1 MSRLRQTA
9 VVTGASSGI
18 GVEFARG
25 LAQRGKYNL
34 VLVARR
40 GDRLEALKTE
50 LEASLSR
57 FQPEHRPTVSCIV
70 SDLSSESGRDF
81 LSKELEFQD
90 SEIEVFINNAG
101 FGSYGEFVK
110 HDVRRELE
118 MVRLNCQAPLEL
130 CHRFLPGMLK
140 RGRGQIINVCSTAA
154 FLPIPYMATYA
165 ATKAFLL
172 EYSLAL
178 AAEVRSRG
186 VNVLAH
192 CPGPTESEFHI
203 AAGLKDKLK
212 HLPTS
217 TAREVAEEALSA
229 SERGRNLLVNGISN
243 KLLVLASR
251 FLPPQ
256 WLARIIGWRIGD
268 EIRQSGTH

>member
-1 MSRLRQTA
+1 MSRIKLTA

-25 LAQRGKYNL
+25 IALRGKYNI

-40 GDRLEALKTE
+40 ADRLESLKAE
-50 LEASLSR
+50 LEQSLTR
-57 FQPEHRPTVSCIV
+57 FQAPHRPAVSIVV
-70 SDLSSESGRDF
+70 SDLSNEAGRDF
-81 LSKELEFQD
+81 LAKELEFQGA
-90 SEIEVFINNAG
+90 EVHLLVNNAG
-101 FGSYGEFVK
+101 FGSYGEFVR

-140 RGRGQIINVCSTAA
+140 RRSGEIINVCSTAA
-154 FLPIPYMATYA
+154 FLPIPFMATYA
-165 ATKAFLL
+165 ATKSFLL

-178 AAEVRSRG
+178 ASEVRSHG

-203 AAGLKDKLK
+203 AAGLSEKLK
-212 HLPTS
+212 HLPAM
-217 TAREVAEEALSA
+217 TAREVADEALVA
-229 SERGRNLLVNGISN
+229 SERGRNLLVNGVSN
-243 KLLVLASR
+243 KLLVFASR
-251 FLPPQ
+251 LIPPQ
-256 WLARIIGWRIGD
+256 WLARIVGWRIGH
-268 EIRQSGTH
+268 EIRENAE